1 MRSNRKVPLPART
14 DGTCPPAALV
24 DGDPR
29 HIFHIALTG
38 DWEAAKRAGE
48 YRVSTRG
55 AGLEEVGFIHASL
68 RDQVERIGSFLYAT
82 VSEPVIVLQIDSH
95 RVSAPVRLENLEGGS
110 ELFPH
115 IYGPLEI
122 DAVVATIPAR
132 GDGRRLV
139 VEWEAVR

>member
-1 MRSNRKVPLPART
+1 MV
-14 DGTCPPAALV
+14 G
-24 DGDPR
+24 GDPK
-29 HIFHIALTG
+29 HIFHIALTE

-55 AGLEEVGFIHASL
+55 ASLEKVGFIHASL
-68 RDQVERIGSFLYAT
+68 RDQVERIGSFLYTT
-82 VSEPVIVLQIDSH
+82 VSEPVIVLQIDTH
-95 RVSAPVRLENLEGGS
+95 RVFAPVRLENLEGGS

-132 GDGRRLV
+132 VDGQRLV
-139 VEWEAVR
+139 VAWDAVQ

>member
-1 MRSNRKVPLPART
+1 M
-14 DGTCPPAALV
+14 
-24 DGDPR
+24 DGDPK
-29 HIFHIALTG
+29 HIFHITLTE

-55 AGLEEVGFIHASL
+55 ASLEKVGFIHASL

-82 VSEPVIVLQIDSH
+82 VSGPVIVLQIDPH

-115 IYGPLEI
+115 IYGPLGI

-132 GDGRRLV
+132 VEDGRLV
-139 VEWEAVR
+139 VEWDAVR